1 MAYVAA
7 HDAELFGQ
15 MQHSAI
21 FAEGAADAL
30 LRRLYLAGLF
40 QAVSPDRIAP
50 KAIIF
55 DPVDA
60 CDLACPGCYR
70 AGRLGGGYADERWIA
85 EVLELAG
92 AYSDALLIVTGG
104 ECSLHPRIESILERM
119 GRLPNPKQVITDG
132 ARWSD
137 RMLALCRDGHMR
149 LTVSLDHASAALNS
163 RGRDPRAFGQA
174 MALVERARATGLPVK
189 TNAVV
194 SAYNYKDARAILSFL
209 SEQGINAVEF
219 ILFHSPRPVEFS
231 LSAGMAREF
240 LTNLVPLQ
248 LEFAHLAIENV
259 RMVYTRTFLSP
270 RSDCGGGRQVIKVL
284 PDRRVKPCSF
294 SDVQETVPEGRSLAE
309 YFRQPGPGF
318 EGLRRSSVLD
328 DPECRACD
336 LRFLCG
342 GGCPARAGS
351 ATPACGCAKE
361 FYWRVLFERPR
372 LEPLYQKL

>member
-7 HDAELFGQ
+7 DDAEQFARIER
-15 MQHSAI
+15 SAI
-21 FAEGAADAL
+21 AADGAEAAL

-40 QAVSPDRIAP
+40 QVVSRDRIEP

-70 AGRLGGGYADERWIA
+70 AGRLGGAYADERWTA

-92 AYSDALLIVTGG
+92 AYPDALLIVTGG
-104 ECSLHPRIESILERM
+104 ECSLHPRIESILDRV

-132 ARWSD
+132 ARWTD

-149 LTVSLDHASAALNS
+149 LTVSLDHASAAQNS

-174 MALVERARATGLPVK
+174 MALVQRARAIGLPVRA
-189 TNAVV
+189 NAVV
-194 SAYNYKDARAILSFL
+194 SACNYKDARTILSFL
-209 SEQGINAVEF
+209 SEQGIASVEF
-219 ILFHSPRPVEFS
+219 ILFHSHRPAEYS
-231 LSAGMAREF
+231 LSAGMLREF

-248 LEFAHLAIENV
+248 LDFPNLAIENV

-270 RSDCGGGRQVIKVL
+270 RTGCGGGRQVIKVL

-294 SDVQETVPEGRSLAE
+294 SDVEETVPDGRSLTE
-309 YFRQPGPGF
+309 YFQKPGPGF
-318 EGLRRSSVLD
+318 QALRRSSVLD
-328 DPECRACD
+328 DPECRNCD

-342 GGCPARAGS
+342 GGCPAQTGS
-351 ATPACGCAKE
+351 ASPACGCTRE
-361 FYWRVLFERPR
+361 LFWRVLFERPR